1 MSAVTVVDG
10 GHGARRP
17 RRSWRV
23 KVAATV
29 IAAAIGAVVVG
40 LRLGDSGGATR
51 VDANVA
57 PTRFVPPPKSA
68 EIAAAWGIQITGMF
82 MEADRGLIDLRYQV
96 VDPAKSGRIHG
107 GSPTNPDPN
116 AAVKALPTFVDENNG
131 RKVYPTSAMLHFEH
145 FHFQTELLGNT
156 YSIIYGNSGGA
167 LHIGDRVTIVM
178 ADGLKLRHVV
188 VTN

>member
-1 MSAVTVVDG
+1 MVVAILAAIAVTVAIV
-10 GHGARRP
+10 GARLA
-17 RRSWRV
+17 RSG
-23 KVAATV
+23 K
-29 IAAAIGAVVVG
+29 
-40 LRLGDSGGATR
+40 STR
-51 VDANVA
+51 VDDNAA
-57 PTRFVPPPKSA
+57 PARFIPPPKSA
-68 EIAAAWGIQITGMF
+68 AIASAWGIQITGLF
-82 MEADRGLIDLRYQV
+82 MEADRGLVDLRYQV

-167 LHIGDRVTIVM
+167 MHVGDKVTIVM

-188 VTN
+188 VSD

>member
-1 MSAVTVVDG
+1 MKVVATV
-10 GHGARRP
+10 AAAAI
-17 RRSWRV
+17 
-23 KVAATV
+23 AATV
-29 IAAAIGAVVVG
+29 IG
-40 LRLGDSGGATR
+40 LRLATSGGATK
-51 VDANVA
+51 VDTNAA
-57 PTRFVPPPKSA
+57 PTRFIPPPKSA
-68 EIAAAWGIQITGMF
+68 AISSAWGIQITGMF

-96 VDPAKSGRIHG
+96 TDPAKSGRIHG

-116 AAVKALPTFVDENNG
+116 AAVKALPTFIDENNG

-167 LHIGDRVTIVM
+167 LHVGDKVTIVM

-188 VTN
+188 VSN